1 LQLISE
7 ISINHSIGDNVR
19 KLFNKYIF
27 LHQPERDYYIIRNFY
42 YIFRLNYI
50 DKKYKLLELVK
61 TLMRT
66 ILYIAYSNN
75 KIKHAKYIVKG
86 HVDGLKKD
94 TVVEYKNLIILC
106 LSMMLVIFNAINIIF
121 TNKIKINQIDFYAL
135 LLVYVATYIFY
146 QEMYLQIM
154 MVMTNILI
162 TYKQGVIFTTSH

>member
-1 LQLISE
+1 
-7 ISINHSIGDNVR
+7 
-19 KLFNKYIF
+19 
-27 LHQPERDYYIIRNFY
+27 
-42 YIFRLNYI
+42 
-50 DKKYKLLELVK
+50 
-61 TLMRT
+61 MRT